1 MSLDLLLSAVKADGP
16 VVISSLEIR
25 LRTLGVIVDH
35 LEGLKKLDL
44 IINSLSALQC
54 RTRPENFILTKKL
67 LKLERNMT
75 LRGRKLK

>member
-1 MSLDLLLSAVKADGP
+1 MSLDLLLSVVKADGP

-25 LRTLGVIVDH
+25 LRIKGVTVDH
-35 LEGLKKLDL
+35 LEGLKKLDQ

-54 RTRPENFILTKKL
+54 KTRPENFILTKKS

-75 LRGRKLK
+75 LQGRKLK